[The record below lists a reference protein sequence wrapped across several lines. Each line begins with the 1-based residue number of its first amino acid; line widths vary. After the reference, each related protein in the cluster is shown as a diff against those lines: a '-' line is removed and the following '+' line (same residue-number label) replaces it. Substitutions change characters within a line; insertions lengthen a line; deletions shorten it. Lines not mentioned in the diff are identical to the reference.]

1 MTCVPDSL
9 IRKLKKHEYK
19 LLNLDSK
26 PNAYEF
32 MEAMKK
38 NNRKTYN
45 VTWQKYKL
53 NERQLIENE
62 ERIKNIELDKINKG
76 YLCSACDPLLLLY
89 CEIFF
94 LGIDINFNGTP
105 FEYRNVKYTDRIIK
119 FSTSRSHFS

>member
-32 MEAMKK
+32 MEAIKK
-38 NNRKTYN
+38 NNKKTYN

-53 NERQLIENE
+53 NEKQLTENE
-62 ERIKNIELDKINKG
+62 ERINNIELDKIKKG
-76 YLCSACDPLLLLY
+76 YLCCSCDPLLLLY

-94 LGIDINFNGTP
+94 VGIDIDFNGTL
-105 FEYRNVKYTDRIIK
+105 FEYRNVKYTNRVIN
-119 FSTSRSHFS
+119 FSTSSSHFS